1 MTPKE
6 KAESIYYQFRRL
18 EHDTSW
24 IDNAN
29 AKRCARIFINEIIK
43 ALDAF
48 GYTGAMYDDFETGSI
63 YTIDQKDPTE
73 YWKKVL
79 SEIELL

>member
-29 AKRCARIFINEIIK
+29 AKRCARITINEIIK
-43 ALDAF
+43 DYEMLTN
-48 GYTGAMYDDFETGSI
+48 GLIPSDDLHIF
-63 YTIDQKDPTE
+63 DQME
-73 YWKKVL
+73 YWKKVRK
-79 SEIELL
+79 ELESF